1 MGEAMSEHSTAGSKR
16 SVNPF
21 DAQVI
26 VVGAGLAGLNAAL
39 QLSDAGMDVLVL
51 EASNRVGGRV
61 WTRDFGRGPEEV
73 GATTYGPTH
82 LRALHLVQRFNLET
96 AVFAGKIDF
105 AYSVN
110 GVLCSGDDWAKS
122 AGNRLVG
129 EEREI
134 LPSRIDNFYMQKF
147 LPFQN
152 LDDWLNP
159 EYAEYDIPFGEFLRS
174 KGVSEEALRLINMC
188 INTDDIETVSALSIF
203 RDALKWREV
212 GYTDPKNFNQYGDAQ
227 YQPVY
232 LVKGGQQLPITMAN
246 ALPRTVEL
254 NRDVRAID
262 READSV
268 TLTCLDGTQFRAR
281 RVIVAVPMV
290 ALRSMEFRPPLPG
303 LLREAILTAKASG
316 NTAFFLRTT
325 RPFWQDDG
333 LPASLWSDTIFER
346 VLISEVAEAGEYR
359 IRVWI
364 NGDNAMRV
372 DRLGPQAGPALL
384 ETLARIRP
392 STRGN
397 LEIIGHFSW
406 GSDPYT
412 GGEKYVLGPGD
423 VTRFGK
429 LISRNVGPI
438 FWAGEHHK
446 SRDQGVEAALASGER
461 TARELLEDL
470 GGSA

>member
-1 MGEAMSEHSTAGSKR
+1 MSTPSTARSKR
-16 SVNPF
+16 PAGPF

-39 QLSDAGMDVLVL
+39 QLSDAGIDVLVL

-82 LRALHLVQRFNLET
+82 LRALDLVQRFDLET

-110 GVLCSGDDWAKS
+110 GGLCAGDDWATS

-134 LPSRIDNFYMQKF
+134 LPSRIDNYFMQKF

-159 EYAEYDIPFGEFLRS
+159 EYASYDIPFGEFLRS
-174 KGVSEEALRLINMC
+174 KGVSDEALRLVNVC

-227 YQPVY
+227 YRPVY

-246 ALPRTVEL
+246 ALPRPVEFS
-254 NRDVRAID
+254 RDVRAID
-262 READSV
+262 READSA

-290 ALRSMEFRPPLPG
+290 ALRTMDFRPPLPG
-303 LLREAILTAKASG
+303 LLREAIQTAKASG
-316 NTAFFLRTT
+316 NTAFFLRTA
-325 RPFWQDDG
+325 RPFWEDDG

-346 VLISEVAEAGEYR
+346 VLINDVAEAGEYR

-372 DRLGPQAGPALL
+372 DRLGQQAGPALL

-392 STRGN
+392 STQGN
-397 LEIIGHFSW
+397 LEVIGQFSW

-470 GGSA
+470 GGTA